1 MDNTLYII
9 VPCYNE
15 EDALP
20 LTAPVLLEKL
30 GALTES
36 GLAGQESRIL
46 LVDDGSGDRT
56 WEIIKALHEGDKRFA
71 ALRLSRNRGHQNAL
85 LAGLEYAAA
94 HGLCC

>member
-30 GALTES
+30 TALAES
-36 GLAGQESRIL
+36 GLAGEKSRIL
-46 LVDDGSGDRT
+46 LVDDGSKDR
-56 WEIIKALHEGDKRFA
+56 
-71 ALRLSRNRGHQNAL
+71 
-85 LAGLEYAAA
+85 
-94 HGLCC
+94 HGK